1 MTRFD
6 RQQEIKIGDKIR
18 IVAKQDMLDMLFIN
32 SWRKNHSFG
41 KDVTTKVTNKR
52 TSKNFAVQ
60 HSGWANNFLEKTGYN
75 GDWLIIKSERDCCFI
90 PKTFVEKVY

>member
-32 SWRKNHSFG
+32 SWRKNYSFG
-41 KDVTTKVTNKR
+41 KDVTTKVINKK
-52 TSKNFAVQ
+52 TSKNFAVG
-60 HSGWANNFLEKTGYN
+60 HWGWANNFLEKTGYN
-75 GDWLIIKSERDCCFI
+75 GDWLIIKSERDSCFI